1 MRTTVL
7 LATVIICL
15 SAFAGCLHDNQ
26 NSTPSGNGGSTTSCW
41 ELLQTTTESSSD
53 PGSYL
58 YTNFTY
64 DSDCRV
70 IVSESMGNMYL
81 NTTYDTDG
89 NIATTETAITVDQG
103 ANWHYGTT
111 TYLWGEP

>member
-1 MRTTVL
+1 
-7 LATVIICL
+7 
-15 SAFAGCLHDNQ
+15 
-26 NSTPSGNGGSTTSCW
+26 
-41 ELLQTTTESSSD
+41 
-53 PGSYL
+53 
-58 YTNFTY
+58 
-64 DSDCRV
+64 
-70 IVSESMGNMYL
+70 MYL